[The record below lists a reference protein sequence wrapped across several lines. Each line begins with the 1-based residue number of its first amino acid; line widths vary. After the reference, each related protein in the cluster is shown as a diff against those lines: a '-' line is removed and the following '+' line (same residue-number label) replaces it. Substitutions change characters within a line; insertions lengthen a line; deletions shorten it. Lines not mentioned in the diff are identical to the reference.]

1 MATIT
6 DISNDLVDRAGGSQF
21 IITGTGFSKAVQ
33 VYFVD
38 SASRKIPAS
47 RFTIVSDSQINGVYP
62 AFSST
67 GNATVNVTVGEDAT
81 PAKVAASTGSLGINA
96 RLSLSPAGREYANE
110 FSVIDRNSG
119 AML

>member
-6 DISNDLVDRAGGSQF
+6 DLSNTQVDRAGGTQF
-21 IITGTGFSKAVQ
+21 TITGTGLSKAVQ

-47 RFTIVSDSQINGVYP
+47 SFTIVSDAQITGVYP
-62 AFSST
+62 AFPSS
-67 GNATVNVTVGEDAT
+67 GKAIINVTVGEDAT
-81 PAKVAASTGSLGINA
+81 PAKASAPTGA
-96 RLSLSPAGREYANE
+96 LSLTLSAGTREFVNE
-110 FSVIDRNSG
+110 LFVIDRNSS